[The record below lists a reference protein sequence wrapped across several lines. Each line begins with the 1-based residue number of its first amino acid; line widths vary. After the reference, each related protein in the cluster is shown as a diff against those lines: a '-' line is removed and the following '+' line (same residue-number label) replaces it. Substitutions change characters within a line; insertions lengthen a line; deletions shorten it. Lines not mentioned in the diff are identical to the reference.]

1 MESPNEREPIVAIPA
16 RNEAERLPSLLKA
29 LSAQSW
35 FKAHHISLRVVIVL
49 NNCHDASVR
58 VELH

>member
-1 MESPNEREPIVAIPA
+1 MESPNELEPIVAIPA

-35 FKAHHISLRVVIVL
+35 LKAHPQR
-49 NNCHDASVR
+49 
-58 VELH
+58 